1 MMRSSEL
8 LDALKKDSL
17 SINDIFQS
25 QFLSLSVDQLN
36 WKPDIH
42 SWSISECLEHI
53 VLSGQFYI
61 NEITNSFLSHKPE
74 NEPININFKPGLI
87 GNYSAKSMKPENSG
101 EIKNKMKTFK
111 RMEPGKSG
119 IDAKKL
125 FTDFGKYQD
134 DLILLIEKA
143 RYYNLNTIKIN
154 SSIGR
159 IIRFKL
165 GDAFRFVIAHNQRH
179 IQQAIHVL
187 QSDGFPEG

>member
-61 NEITNSFLSHKPE
+61 NEITNSFLSYKPE
-74 NEPININFKPGLI
+74 NEPLNINFKPGLI
-87 GNYSAKSMKPENSG
+87 GNYSAKSMKPGNSG

-111 RMEPGKSG
+111 RMEPDKSG
-119 IDAKKL
+119 IDTKKL
-125 FTDFGKYQD
+125 FIDFGKYQD
-134 DLILLIEKA
+134 DLMLLIEKA

-179 IQQAIHVL
+179 IQQAINVL
-187 QSDGFPEG
+187 QSDGFPES

>member
-87 GNYSAKSMKPENSG
+87 GNYSAKSMKPGNSG

>member
-25 QFLSLSVDQLN
+25 QFLSLSIDQLN

-61 NEITNSFLSHKPE
+61 NEITNGFLSHKPE

-87 GNYSAKSMKPENSG
+87 GNYSAKSMKPGNSG

>member
-125 FTDFGKYQD
+125 FIDFGKYQD